1 MKVKPNII
9 LCGKLTQFQKEQNV
23 DIDVGTDSNSFIMYM
38 WNNPSDRLSV
48 SVKSPTGEVLA
59 KIPAKN
65 KTKIES
71 KLILEKSTVIVEYFF
86 PIEQSGDQLT
96 MIRILDPT
104 PGIWRLT
111 VFGDILLEGNFHVW
125 LPATGLISPNIHFIE
140 SSPNYTITLP
150 ATSIG
155 GLVLGAYNAAT
166 NSLLVSSS
174 WGPTRL
180 PAMSP
185 DLVAPG
191 VNVSGLFPY
200 GYGNMSGTSVSSAI
214 TTGAAALVLQWGI
227 KKQNDPLLNTFRL
240 RTFFINGAIRDPY
253 IIYPNPEY
261 GFGKLNLLNTFNT
274 LKPI

>member
-9 LCGKLTQFQKEQNV
+9 LSGKLTQFQKEQNV
-23 DIDVGTDSNSFIMYM
+23 DIDVALDSKSFLMYM

-59 KIPAKN
+59 KVPAKN

-71 KLILEKSTVIVEYFF
+71 KLILEKSTIIIEYFF
-86 PIEQSGDQLT
+86 PIEQSGAQFT
-96 MIRILDPT
+96 IIKILDPT

-111 VFGDILLEGNFHVW
+111 VFGDILLEGDFHIW

-140 SSPNYTITLP
+140 SSPNFTITLP
-150 ATSIG
+150 ATAIG
-155 GLVLGAYNAAT
+155 GLAVGAYDSST
-166 NSLLVSSS
+166 NSLYVNSS

-191 VNVSGLFPY
+191 VNVRGLLPS
-200 GYGNMSGTSVSSAI
+200 GYGNMTGTSVASAI
-214 TTGAAALVLQWGI
+214 TAGAAALILQWGFT
-227 KKQNDPLLNTFRL
+227 KNHDPLLNTFRI
-240 RTFFINGAIRDPY
+240 RAFFINGATRDPY
-253 IIYPNPEY
+253 ILYPNPEY